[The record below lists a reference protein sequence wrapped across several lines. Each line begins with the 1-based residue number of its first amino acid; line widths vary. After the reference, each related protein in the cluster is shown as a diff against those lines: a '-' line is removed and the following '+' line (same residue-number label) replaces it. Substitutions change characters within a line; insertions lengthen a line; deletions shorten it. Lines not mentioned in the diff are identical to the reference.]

1 MKLIQT
7 MLLLVIFWISLNFYC
22 VSFGWKVLRHI
33 FMRKKDVGI
42 FRIHTWV
49 ATLDG
54 RRGITKCVW
63 MPPPG
68 TLFLTLRFQGVARGA
83 LQSLGCWSIATW
95 FLPTDVVVRRQA
107 CECEFYFLGGRKGCG
122 EDVRPFPFPPW
133 KFWCWFWW
141 WFPLNN

>member
-1 MKLIQT
+1 MEGIT
-7 MLLLVIFWISLNFYC
+7 THFYA
-22 VSFGWKVLRHI
+22 
-33 FMRKKDVGI
+33 KKDVGI

-107 CECEFYFLGGRKGCG
+107 CECEFYFFGREKVVAKMLG
-122 EDVRPFPFPPW
+122 PFPFPLGS
-133 KFWCWFWW
+133 FDVDFGGG
-141 WFPLNN
+141 FR

>member
-1 MKLIQT
+1 
-7 MLLLVIFWISLNFYC
+7 
-22 VSFGWKVLRHI
+22 
-33 FMRKKDVGI
+33 MRKKDVGI

-83 LQSLGCWSIATW
+83 LQSLGCWSIATC
-95 FLPTDVVVRRQA
+95 FCRQMSLSA
-107 CECEFYFLGGRKGCG
+107 GKHVNANFTFLGGEKVVARMLG
-122 EDVRPFPFPPW
+122 PFPFPLGS
-133 KFWCWFWW
+133 FDVDFGGG
-141 WFPLNN
+141 FR